1 MNHKAGKKMNI
12 GGYVAIAKGAKE
24 ITPKSV
30 DAIDE
35 KIASRIKPKD
45 RPVYYDKGGD
55 VVIDK
60 SIKENP
66 LRNPKEGMAV
76 IAKVDEDELFP
87 MVYYVLSI
95 KKNDSGSIESLR
107 VGFKDESYTFSTT
120 LDSFNSTY
128 IPATKKQV
136 NFDNKSGVSLI
147 SFKKGGNVETYR
159 DKYNKKYGYKKGT
172 SHDLKEIAKDT
183 GVSLKGIQQIY
194 NKGIGAYKTNPQ
206 SVRPNVKSKEQW
218 AYARVYSSV
227 MGGKAAEVD
236 KKELKMKKGGKLT
249 KRFIVYVGDAYDGE
263 VLGSSDTFRGASMIS
278 KRLEKKGAFE
288 NADSWGIADTQDYFF
303 QRKDDEYAKGGEI
316 GDEVVVITNR
326 IGKGITKGKIKR
338 LSPLTIENNNKLEVI
353 NDNEINEIIKLEE
366 YEKGGKVKVKTKGW
380 FSGFLS
386 FLNY

>member
-1 MNHKAGKKMNI
+1 MNHQTGKKMNV
-12 GGYVAIAKGAKE
+12 GGYVAIAKEAKA
-24 ITPKSV
+24 IAPKSV

-35 KIASRIKPKD
+35 KIASRIKPKV
-45 RPVYYDKGGD
+45 RVSPVYYD
-55 VVIDK
+55 
-60 SIKENP
+60 
-66 LRNPKEGMAV
+66 
-76 IAKVDEDELFP
+76 
-87 MVYYVLSI
+87 
-95 KKNDSGSIESLR
+95 
-107 VGFKDESYTFSTT
+107 
-120 LDSFNSTY
+120 
-128 IPATKKQV
+128 
-136 NFDNKSGVSLI
+136 
-147 SFKKGGNVETYR
+147 KGGNVETYR

-172 SHDLKEIAKDT
+172 SHDLKEIANDT

-236 KKELKMKKGGKLT
+236 KKELKMKKGG
-249 KRFIVYVGDAYDGE
+249 
-263 VLGSSDTFRGASMIS
+263 
-278 KRLEKKGAFE
+278 
-288 NADSWGIADTQDYFF
+288 
-303 QRKDDEYAKGGEI
+303 EI

-353 NDNEINEIIKLEE
+353 NDNEINEIIKREE
-366 YEKGGKVKVKTKGW
+366 YAKGGKVKVKTKGW